1 MPKPAESA
9 AGSIYDLGYRN
20 YEGVRLGRRYAV
32 LSLYIQSLR
41 GIFGFGRHTSSKII
55 PIGLTI
61 IALLPAVIQLG
72 VTSIAPDAIEP
83 SGMFQPSDYYEFI
96 QWPLALFVAAV
107 GPELLG
113 RDQRNRTLSL
123 YFSRALLRS
132 DYVLAKLAAL
142 TSALIII
149 SLVPQL
155 LVFAG
160 NALGGSDSLQYVRD
174 NWRDIAPIVG
184 SGLLLSLFMSSIA
197 LAIASQTSRWQLAS
211 GGVIAYFGITFA
223 LGAILVSSFPNGPAG
238 YSLLFSGFHVARAI
252 TLWLFGITPMLSF
265 DQDGE
270 GGGLTTDLVNADVSL
285 FLYAIAAG
293 VTIAITLA
301 ITYLRYRRLSV

>member
-9 AGSIYDLGYRN
+9 AGNIYDLGYRN

-61 IALLPAVIQLG
+61 IAFLPAVIQLG
-72 VTSIAPDAIEP
+72 VTAITPDAIEP

-96 QWPLALFVAAV
+96 QWPLVLFVAAV

-113 RDQRNRTLSL
+113 RDQRNHTLSL

-142 TSALIII
+142 ASALIII

-160 NALGGSDSLQYVRD
+160 NAFAGSDSLQYVRD

-184 SGLLLSLFMSSIA
+184 SGILLSLFMSSIA

-211 GGVIAYFGITFA
+211 GGVIAYFGITWV
-223 LGAILVSSFPNGPAG
+223 LGSILVYSFPNGPAG
-238 YSLLFSGFHVARAI
+238 YSLLFSGFHVARGI
-252 TLWLFGITPMLSF
+252 TLWLFGITPMLSV
-265 DQDGE
+265 DGSS
-270 GGGLTTDLVNADVSL
+270 GGLTTDLVNADISL

-301 ITYLRYRRLSV
+301 ITYRRYRRLTL